1 MESVK
6 TGKTNKVGKNTEMA
20 HTKTNK
26 ETHFKQVSAIT
37 NRIRSIGGIFTKI
50 AKKVRE
56 LVKKHPKKSSAALVV
71 LTPVACKRA
80 KELDDK
86 VQDKSKQA
94 EKENKI
100 NWWKYS
106 GLTIATSLLLAACSA
121 GDIDK
126 QIELEQEKQKTEQ
139 EKKEAENA
147 RDRANK
153 SEIELEQERQ
163 KTNKSGIELANSQI
177 KAEQER
183 QKTEQEKQKANKSEI
198 ELEQQKQ
205 KTINTQRDL
214 IKEQK
219 DFIKETEQN
228 CQEKH
233 GQLFIKRA
241 RIKTG
246 ITTGIAIEIEAECKT
261 PKPTK
266 TNQTPIQPKHLPN
279 SKHPHSQ
286 RGSKAQELIAYLL
299 FEQKDFIIETEQKC
313 QEKHN
318 QFFIKKAGIKGGA
331 IEVEAECK
339 TPKPTKTN
347 QTPIQPKHLPNSK
360 QPHSQRGSKA
370 QELIAYLQKEL
381 ESLPYSQK
389 AIAKQVDFYKP
400 SSIAYLELDP
410 RDFKVTEEWQN
421 ENLKIR
427 SKAQAKMLE
436 MRKPQAN
443 LSPSQSFLFVQ
454 RIFADINKEIEA
466 AANTEKKAEKVGYGY
481 SKRV

>member
-26 ETHFKQVSAIT
+26 ETHFKQVSAIK
-37 NRIRSIGGIFTKI
+37 NMFKSIGGIFTKI

-56 LVKKHPKKSSAALVV
+56 LIKKHPEKSSAALVV
-71 LTPVACKRA
+71 LTHVACKKA

-94 EKENKI
+94 EKENQI

-106 GLTIATSLLLAACSA
+106 GLTIATSLLLAACST

-126 QIELEQEKQKTEQ
+126 QIELEQERQK
-139 EKKEAENA
+139 
-147 RDRANK
+147 ANK
-153 SEIELEQERQ
+153 SGIELEQERQKTEQERQ
-163 KTNKSGIELANSQI
+163 KTNKSGIELEQQRQKTEQERQKTNKSEIELANSQI
-177 KAEQER
+177 KAEQE
-183 QKTEQEKQKANKSEI
+183 
-198 ELEQQKQ
+198 KQ
-205 KTINTQRDL
+205 KTINTQKDL

-233 GQLFIKRA
+233 GQLFIKKT

-261 PKPTK
+261 
-266 TNQTPIQPKHLPN
+266 L
-279 SKHPHSQ
+279 
-286 RGSKAQELIAYLL
+286 
-299 FEQKDFIIETEQKC
+299 
-313 QEKHN
+313 
-318 QFFIKKAGIKGGA
+318 
-331 IEVEAECK
+331 
-339 TPKPTKTN
+339 KPTKTN

-370 QELIAYLQKEL
+370 QEFIAYLQKEL

-389 AIAKQVDFYKP
+389 AIVKQVDFYRP

-410 RDFKVTEEWQN
+410 RDFKVTKEWQN

-443 LSPSQSFLFVQ
+443 LSTSQSLLFVQ
-454 RIFADINKEIEA
+454 KIFADINKEIKVV
-466 AANTEKKAEKVGYGY
+466 ANTEKKAEKAGYGY
-481 SKRV
+481 SKRM

>member
-1 MESVK
+1 MESV
-6 TGKTNKVGKNTEMA
+6 KTNKVGKNAETA
-20 HTKTNK
+20 NAKANK
-26 ETHFKQVSAIT
+26 ETHFKQASAIT
-37 NRIRSIGGIFTKI
+37 NIIRSIGGFFTKI
-50 AKKVRE
+50 MKRVRE
-56 LVKKHPKKSSAALVV
+56 LVKKHPEKSSAALVV
-71 LTPVACKRA
+71 LTHVACKKA

-94 EKENKI
+94 EKENQI

-106 GLTIATSLLLAACSA
+106 RLTIATSLLLAACSV

-126 QIELEQEKQKTEQ
+126 Q
-139 EKKEAENA
+139 
-147 RDRANK
+147 
-153 SEIELEQERQ
+153 IELEQERQ

-183 QKTEQEKQKANKSEI
+183 QKTEQEKQKANKSGI

-205 KTINTQRDL
+205 KTISTQRDL

-279 SKHPHSQ
+279 SKQPRSQ
-286 RGSKAQELIAYLL
+286 RGSK
-299 FEQKDFIIETEQKC
+299 
-313 QEKHN
+313 
-318 QFFIKKAGIKGGA
+318 
-331 IEVEAECK
+331 V
-339 TPKPTKTN
+339 
-347 QTPIQPKHLPNSK
+347 
-360 QPHSQRGSKA
+360 

-410 RDFKVTEEWQN
+410 RDFKATEEWRK

-436 MRKPQAN
+436 MRSLKPNPQAH
-443 LSPSQSFLFVQ
+443 LSTSQSLLLVQ
-454 RIFADINKEIEA
+454 KIFADVSKEIEA
-466 AANTEKKAEKVGYGY
+466 TANTEKKVEKAGYGY

>member
-20 HTKTNK
+20 NTKTNK
-26 ETHFKQVSAIT
+26 ETHFKQASAIT
-37 NRIRSIGGIFTKI
+37 NTLRSIGGFFTKI
-50 AKKVRE
+50 MKRVRE
-56 LVKKHPKKSSAALVV
+56 LVKKHPKKSNAALVV
-71 LTPVACKRA
+71 LTHVACKKA

-94 EKENKI
+94 EKENQI

-106 GLTIATSLLLAACSA
+106 GLTIATSLLLAACSV

-126 QIELEQEKQKTEQ
+126 QIELEQ

-153 SEIELEQERQ
+153 SGIELEQEKQ
-163 KTNKSGIELANSQI
+163 KTN
-177 KAEQER
+177 
-183 QKTEQEKQKANKSEI
+183 
-198 ELEQQKQ
+198 
-205 KTINTQRDL
+205 NTQKDL
-214 IKEQK
+214 IKK
-219 DFIKETEQN
+219 AEQN
-228 CQEKH
+228 CQENH
-233 GQLFIKRA
+233 NQFFIKKVG
-241 RIKTG
+241 IKA
-246 ITTGIAIEIEAECKT
+246 GIAIEIEAECKT

-279 SKHPHSQ
+279 SK
-286 RGSKAQELIAYLL
+286 
-299 FEQKDFIIETEQKC
+299 
-313 QEKHN
+313 
-318 QFFIKKAGIKGGA
+318 
-331 IEVEAECK
+331 
-339 TPKPTKTN
+339 
-347 QTPIQPKHLPNSK
+347 QPR
-360 QPHSQRGSKA
+360 SQRGSKA

-410 RDFKVTEEWQN
+410 RDFNATEEWQK

-436 MRKPQAN
+436 MRHLKPDPQAH
-443 LSPSQSFLFVQ
+443 LSTSQSLLLVQ
-454 RIFADINKEIEA
+454 KIFADVSKEIKVV
-466 AANTEKKAEKVGYGY
+466 ANTEKKVEKAGYGY
-481 SKRV
+481 SKRM

>member
-1 MESVK
+1 MKSVK
-6 TGKTNKVGKNTEMA
+6 TGKTNKVGKNTEVA
-20 HTKTNK
+20 NTKTNK

-37 NRIRSIGGIFTKI
+37 NTLRSIGGIFTKI
-50 AKKVRE
+50 VKKVRE
-56 LVKKHPKKSSAALVV
+56 LFKKHPKKSKVALVV
-71 LTPVACKRA
+71 LTHVACKRA

-106 GLTIATSLLLAACSA
+106 GLTIATSLLLAACNA

-126 QIELEQEKQKTEQ
+126 QIELEQEKQK
-139 EKKEAENA
+139 
-147 RDRANK
+147 ANK
-153 SEIELEQERQ
+153 SGIELEQERQ

-183 QKTEQEKQKANKSEI
+183 QKTEQERQKTNKSGIELEQERQKTEQEKQKTNKSEI
-198 ELEQQKQ
+198 ELANSQIKAEQEKQ

-233 GQLFIKRA
+233 GQLFIKKT

-261 PKPTK
+261 PKP
-266 TNQTPIQPKHLPN
+266 
-279 SKHPHSQ
+279 
-286 RGSKAQELIAYLL
+286 A
-299 FEQKDFIIETEQKC
+299 
-313 QEKHN
+313 
-318 QFFIKKAGIKGGA
+318 
-331 IEVEAECK
+331 
-339 TPKPTKTN
+339 KTN

-360 QPHSQRGSKA
+360 QPHSQRGSKT

-436 MRKPQAN
+436 MRNVKPDPQAH
-443 LSPSQSFLFVQ
+443 LSTSQSLLFVQ
-454 RIFADINKEIEA
+454 KIFADINKEIEA
-466 AANTEKKAEKVGYGY
+466 SVNTEKKAEKAGYGY
-481 SKRV
+481 SKRM

>member
-6 TGKTNKVGKNTEMA
+6 TGKTNKVGKNAETA
-20 HTKTNK
+20 NTKANK

-37 NRIRSIGGIFTKI
+37 NTLRSIGGIFTKI
-50 AKKVRE
+50 VKKVRE
-56 LVKKHPKKSSAALVV
+56 LFKKHPKKSNAALVV
-71 LTPVACKRA
+71 LTHVACKRA

-94 EKENKI
+94 EKENQI

-106 GLTIATSLLLAACSA
+106 GLTIATSLLLAACST

-126 QIELEQEKQKTEQ
+126 QIELEQEK
-139 EKKEAENA
+139 KEVENA

-153 SEIELEQERQ
+153 SGIELEQQRQKTEQERQ

-183 QKTEQEKQKANKSEI
+183 QKTNKSGI
-198 ELEQQKQ
+198 ELEQQRQKAEQEKQ

-233 GQLFIKRA
+233 GQLFIKKT

-261 PKPTK
+261 PKP
-266 TNQTPIQPKHLPN
+266 
-279 SKHPHSQ
+279 
-286 RGSKAQELIAYLL
+286 A
-299 FEQKDFIIETEQKC
+299 
-313 QEKHN
+313 
-318 QFFIKKAGIKGGA
+318 
-331 IEVEAECK
+331 
-339 TPKPTKTN
+339 KTN

-360 QPHSQRGSKA
+360 QPRSQRGSKA

-389 AIAKQVDFYKP
+389 AIAKKVDFYKP

-410 RDFKVTEEWQN
+410 RDFKVTEEWQK

-436 MRKPQAN
+436 TRDLKPDPQAH
-443 LSPSQSFLFVQ
+443 LSTSQSLLFVQ
-454 RIFADINKEIEA
+454 KIFADISKEIKVV
-466 AANTEKKAEKVGYGY
+466 ANTEKKAEKASYGY
-481 SKRV
+481 SKRM

>member
-1 MESVK
+1 MKSVK

-20 HTKTNK
+20 NTKTNK
-26 ETHFKQVSAIT
+26 ETHFKQVSVIT
-37 NRIRSIGGIFTKI
+37 NTLRSIGGFFTKI

-56 LVKKHPKKSSAALVV
+56 LVKKHPKKSNAALVV
-71 LTPVACKRA
+71 LTHVACKRA

-94 EKENKI
+94 EKENQI

-126 QIELEQEKQKTEQ
+126 QIELEQEKQKANKSGIELEQERQKTEQ
-139 EKKEAENA
+139 EKQK
-147 RDRANK
+147 ANK

-233 GQLFIKRA
+233 GQLFIKKA

-246 ITTGIAIEIEAECKT
+246 ITTGISIEIEAECKT
-261 PKPTK
+261 PKP
-266 TNQTPIQPKHLPN
+266 
-279 SKHPHSQ
+279 
-286 RGSKAQELIAYLL
+286 A
-299 FEQKDFIIETEQKC
+299 
-313 QEKHN
+313 
-318 QFFIKKAGIKGGA
+318 
-331 IEVEAECK
+331 
-339 TPKPTKTN
+339 KTN

-389 AIAKQVDFYKP
+389 AIANKWIFINQV
-400 SSIAYLELDP
+400 
-410 RDFKVTEEWQN
+410 
-421 ENLKIR
+421 
-427 SKAQAKMLE
+427 
-436 MRKPQAN
+436 
-443 LSPSQSFLFVQ
+443 LSP
-454 RIFADINKEIEA
+454 I
-466 AANTEKKAEKVGYGY
+466 
-481 SKRV
+481 

>member
-6 TGKTNKVGKNTEMA
+6 AGKTNKVGKNAETA
-20 HTKTNK
+20 NTKANK

-37 NRIRSIGGIFTKI
+37 NTLRSIGGIFTKI

-56 LVKKHPKKSSAALVV
+56 LVKKHPKKSKVALVV
-71 LTPVACKRA
+71 LTHAACKRA

-94 EKENKI
+94 EKENQI

-106 GLTIATSLLLAACSA
+106 GLTIATSLLLAACNA

-139 EKKEAENA
+139 EK
-147 RDRANK
+147 
-153 SEIELEQERQ
+153 
-163 KTNKSGIELANSQI
+163 
-177 KAEQER
+177 
-183 QKTEQEKQKANKSEI
+183 QKTEQEKQKT
-198 ELEQQKQ
+198 EQEKQ
-205 KTINTQRDL
+205 KTINTQ
-214 IKEQK
+214 K
-219 DFIKETEQN
+219 DFIKYVEQN
-228 CQEKH
+228 CQENH
-233 GQLFIKRA
+233 G
-241 RIKTG
+241 
-246 ITTGIAIEIEAECKT
+246 
-261 PKPTK
+261 
-266 TNQTPIQPKHLPN
+266 
-279 SKHPHSQ
+279 
-286 RGSKAQELIAYLL
+286 
-299 FEQKDFIIETEQKC
+299 
-313 QEKHN
+313 
-318 QFFIKKAGIKGGA
+318 QFFIKKGGIKAGIG

-360 QPHSQRGSKA
+360 QPRSQRGSKA

-410 RDFKVTEEWQN
+410 RDFKVAEEWQK

-436 MRKPQAN
+436 MRNPQ
-443 LSPSQSFLFVQ
+443 
-454 RIFADINKEIEA
+454 
-466 AANTEKKAEKVGYGY
+466 
-481 SKRV
+481 

>member
-1 MESVK
+1 MPVIRVLVMLATMMMKLVK
-6 TGKTNKVGKNTEMA
+6 TAKEKKVFRNTEMA

-26 ETHFKQVSAIT
+26 GTHFKQVSAIT
-37 NRIRSIGGIFTKI
+37 NILRSIGGIFTKI

-56 LVKKHPKKSSAALVV
+56 LVKKHPKKSNAALVV
-71 LTPVACKRA
+71 LTHVACKKA

-94 EKENKI
+94 EKEDKI

-126 QIELEQEKQKTEQ
+126 QIELEQEK
-139 EKKEAENA
+139 KEVENA

-153 SEIELEQERQ
+153 SGIELEQERQKTNESGIELEQQRQKTEQEKQ
-163 KTNKSGIELANSQI
+163 KTNKSGIELANNQI
-177 KAEQER
+177 KLEQEK
-183 QKTEQEKQKANKSEI
+183 QKTEQEKQKTI
-198 ELEQQKQ
+198 
-205 KTINTQRDL
+205 KT
-214 IKEQK
+214 QK
-219 DFIKETEQN
+219 DFIKDIKQN
-228 CQEKH
+228 CKEEH
-233 GQLFIKRA
+233 GQFLIKKA
-241 RIKTG
+241 GIKAG
-246 ITTGIAIEIEAECKT
+246 MIIEVETECKT

-266 TNQTPIQPKHLPN
+266 TNQTPK
-279 SKHPHSQ
+279 
-286 RGSKAQELIAYLL
+286 E
-299 FEQKDFIIETEQKC
+299 
-313 QEKHN
+313 
-318 QFFIKKAGIKGGA
+318 
-331 IEVEAECK
+331 
-339 TPKPTKTN
+339 
-347 QTPIQPKHLPNSK
+347 PKHLPNSK

-410 RDFKVTEEWQN
+410 RDFKVTEEWRN
-421 ENLKIR
+421 ESLKIR

-443 LSPSQSFLFVQ
+443 LSAFQSFSILQNIV
-454 RIFADINKEIEA
+454 ADINKEIEA
-466 AANTEKKAEKVGYGY
+466 AANTEKKAEKAGYGY
-481 SKRV
+481 SKRM

>member
-6 TGKTNKVGKNTEMA
+6 TGKTNKVGKNTETA
-20 HTKTNK
+20 NTKTNK

-37 NRIRSIGGIFTKI
+37 NIIRSIGGFFTKI
-50 AKKVRE
+50 VKKVRE
-56 LVKKHPKKSSAALVV
+56 LVKKHPKKSNVALVV
-71 LTPVACKRA
+71 LTHAACKRA

-94 EKENKI
+94 EKENQI

-106 GLTIATSLLLAACSA
+106 GLTIATSLLLAACNV

-126 QIELEQEKQKTEQ
+126 QIELEQEKQKANKSGIELEQ
-139 EKKEAENA
+139 ERQKT
-147 RDRANK
+147 NK
-153 SEIELEQERQ
+153 SEIELANSQIKAEQEKQKTEQERQ
-163 KTNKSGIELANSQI
+163 KTNKSGIELEQQRQKTEQEKQKTNKSEIELANSQI
-177 KAEQER
+177 KAEQE
-183 QKTEQEKQKANKSEI
+183 
-198 ELEQQKQ
+198 KQ

-233 GQLFIKRA
+233 GQLFIKKT

-261 PKPTK
+261 PKPAK
-266 TNQTPIQPKHLPN
+266 TNQTPIQPKH
-279 SKHPHSQ
+279 
-286 RGSKAQELIAYLL
+286 
-299 FEQKDFIIETEQKC
+299 F
-313 QEKHN
+313 
-318 QFFIKKAGIKGGA
+318 
-331 IEVEAECK
+331 
-339 TPKPTKTN
+339 
-347 QTPIQPKHLPNSK
+347 PNSK

-436 MRKPQAN
+436 MRNPQAHF
-443 LSPSQSFLFVQ
+443 PTSQSLLFVQ
-454 RIFADINKEIEA
+454 KIFADVNKEIKVV
-466 AANTEKKAEKVGYGY
+466 ANTEKKVEKAGYGY

>member
-6 TGKTNKVGKNTEMA
+6 TGKTNKVGKNTETA
-20 HTKTNK
+20 NTKANK
-26 ETHFKQVSAIT
+26 EAHFKQANAIT
-37 NRIRSIGGIFTKI
+37 NIIRSIGGFFTKI
-50 AKKVRE
+50 MKRVRE
-56 LVKKHPKKSSAALVV
+56 LVKKHPKKSKAAVVV
-71 LTPVACKRA
+71 LTHVACKKA

-94 EKENKI
+94 EKENQI

-106 GLTIATSLLLAACSA
+106 GLTIATSLLLAACNA

-126 QIELEQEKQKTEQ
+126 QIELEQEKQK
-139 EKKEAENA
+139 
-147 RDRANK
+147 ANK
-153 SEIELEQERQ
+153 SGIELEQERQKTNKSGIELEQQRQKTEQERQ

-233 GQLFIKRA
+233 GQLFIKKT

-246 ITTGIAIEIEAECKT
+246 ITTGI
-261 PKPTK
+261 
-266 TNQTPIQPKHLPN
+266 
-279 SKHPHSQ
+279 
-286 RGSKAQELIAYLL
+286 
-299 FEQKDFIIETEQKC
+299 
-313 QEKHN
+313 
-318 QFFIKKAGIKGGA
+318 A

-360 QPHSQRGSKA
+360 QPHSQRGSKT

-389 AIAKQVDFYKP
+389 AIAKQVNFYKP

-410 RDFKVTEEWQN
+410 RDFKVAEEWQK

-436 MRKPQAN
+436 MRNPQAH
-443 LSPSQSFLFVQ
+443 LPTSQSLLFVQ
-454 RIFADINKEIEA
+454 KIFADVSKEIEA
-466 AANTEKKAEKVGYGY
+466 AANTEKKVEKAGYVY
-481 SKRV
+481 SKRM

>member
-6 TGKTNKVGKNTEMA
+6 TGKTNKVGKNAEIA
-20 HTKTNK
+20 NTKANK
-26 ETHFKQVSAIT
+26 EAHFKQANAIANT
-37 NRIRSIGGIFTKI
+37 LRSIGGIFTKI

-56 LVKKHPKKSSAALVV
+56 LVKKHPKKSEAALVV
-71 LTPVACKRA
+71 LTHVACKKA

-94 EKENKI
+94 EKENQI
-100 NWWKYS
+100 NWKYS
-106 GLTIATSLLLAACSA
+106 GLTIAASLLLAACST

-126 QIELEQEKQKTEQ
+126 QIELEQEKQKANKSGIELEQERQKANRSGIELEQERQKTEQ
-139 EKKEAENA
+139 ERQKT
-147 RDRANK
+147 NK

-183 QKTEQEKQKANKSEI
+183 QKTEQEKQKTNKSGI

-261 PKPTK
+261 PKP
-266 TNQTPIQPKHLPN
+266 
-279 SKHPHSQ
+279 
-286 RGSKAQELIAYLL
+286 A
-299 FEQKDFIIETEQKC
+299 
-313 QEKHN
+313 
-318 QFFIKKAGIKGGA
+318 
-331 IEVEAECK
+331 
-339 TPKPTKTN
+339 KTN

-360 QPHSQRGSKA
+360 QPRSQRGSKA

-389 AIAKQVDFYKP
+389 AIAKQVNFYKP

-410 RDFKVTEEWQN
+410 RDFNVTEEWQN

-436 MRKPQAN
+436 MRDLKPDPQAH
-443 LSPSQSFLFVQ
+443 LPTSQSLLFVQ
-454 RIFADINKEIEA
+454 KIFADVNKEIEA
-466 AANTEKKAEKVGYGY
+466 AANTEKKVEKAGYGY
-481 SKRV
+481 SKRM

>member
-6 TGKTNKVGKNTEMA
+6 TRKTNKVGKNTEMA
-20 HTKTNK
+20 HTKANR

-37 NRIRSIGGIFTKI
+37 NTLRSIGGIFTKI

-56 LVKKHPKKSSAALVV
+56 LFKKHPKKSNAALVV
-71 LTPVACKRA
+71 LTHVACKRA

-94 EKENKI
+94 EKENQI

-106 GLTIATSLLLAACSA
+106 GLTIATSLLLAACST

-126 QIELEQEKQKTEQ
+126 QIELEQEKQK
-139 EKKEAENA
+139 
-147 RDRANK
+147 ANK
-153 SEIELEQERQ
+153 SGIELEQERQKTEQERQ
-163 KTNKSGIELANSQI
+163 KTNKSGIELEQQRQKTEQERQKTNKSEIELANSQI
-177 KAEQER
+177 KAEQE
-183 QKTEQEKQKANKSEI
+183 
-198 ELEQQKQ
+198 KQ

-233 GQLFIKRA
+233 GQLFIKKT

-246 ITTGIAIEIEAECKT
+246 VTTGIAIEIEAECKT

-279 SKHPHSQ
+279 SKQPRSQ
-286 RGSKAQELIAYLL
+286 RGSK
-299 FEQKDFIIETEQKC
+299 T
-313 QEKHN
+313 
-318 QFFIKKAGIKGGA
+318 
-331 IEVEAECK
+331 
-339 TPKPTKTN
+339 
-347 QTPIQPKHLPNSK
+347 
-360 QPHSQRGSKA
+360 

-389 AIAKQVDFYKP
+389 AIAKQVDFHRP
-400 SSIAYLELDP
+400 SSVAYLELDP
-410 RDFKVTEEWQN
+410 RDFNVTEEWQK

-436 MRKPQAN
+436 MRNPQAH
-443 LSPSQSFLFVQ
+443 LSASQSLLFVQ
-454 RIFADINKEIEA
+454 KIFADINKEIKVVA
-466 AANTEKKAEKVGYGY
+466 KTEKKVEKAGYGY
-481 SKRV
+481 SKRM

>member
-1 MESVK
+1 MVIKSVK
-6 TGKTNKVGKNTEMA
+6 TGKTNKVGKNAETA
-20 HTKTNK
+20 NTKANK
-26 ETHFKQVSAIT
+26 ETHFKQANAIT
-37 NRIRSIGGIFTKI
+37 NTLRSIGGIFTKI
-50 AKKVRE
+50 VKKVRE
-56 LVKKHPKKSSAALVV
+56 LVKKHPKKSNAALVV
-71 LTPVACKRA
+71 LTHVACKRA

-106 GLTIATSLLLAACSA
+106 GLTIATSLLLAACSV

-126 QIELEQEKQKTEQ
+126 QIELEQEK
-139 EKKEAENA
+139 KEVENA

-153 SEIELEQERQ
+153 SGIELEQERQKTNKSGIELEQQRQKTEQERQ

-198 ELEQQKQ
+198 KLEQQKQ

-279 SKHPHSQ
+279 SK
-286 RGSKAQELIAYLL
+286 
-299 FEQKDFIIETEQKC
+299 
-313 QEKHN
+313 
-318 QFFIKKAGIKGGA
+318 
-331 IEVEAECK
+331 
-339 TPKPTKTN
+339 
-347 QTPIQPKHLPNSK
+347 QPR
-360 QPHSQRGSKA
+360 SQRGSKA

-400 SSIAYLELDP
+400 SSIACLELDP
-410 RDFKVTEEWQN
+410 RDFNVTEEWQK

-436 MRKPQAN
+436 MRSLKPDPQAH
-443 LSPSQSFLFVQ
+443 LSTSQSLLLVQ
-454 RIFADINKEIEA
+454 KIFADVSKEIEA
-466 AANTEKKAEKVGYGY
+466 VANTEKKVEKAGYGY
-481 SKRV
+481 SKRM

>member
-6 TGKTNKVGKNTEMA
+6 TAKTNKVGKNTETTN
-20 HTKTNK
+20 TKASK
-26 ETHFKQVSAIT
+26 ETHFKQANAIT
-37 NRIRSIGGIFTKI
+37 NTLRSIGGIFTKI

-71 LTPVACKRA
+71 LTHVACKKA

-94 EKENKI
+94 EKENQI

-106 GLTIATSLLLAACSA
+106 GLTIATSLLLAACST
-121 GDIDK
+121 GDVSE
-126 QIELEQEKQKTEQ
+126 QIELEQEKQKTSNIETNNQIKVEQ
-139 EKKEAENA
+139 EKQKTSN
-147 RDRANK
+147 
-153 SEIELEQERQ
+153 IETNNQMKVEQEQ
-163 KTNKSGIELANSQI
+163 
-177 KAEQER
+177 
-183 QKTEQEKQKANKSEI
+183 QKTEQEKQKTEQEKQKTEQEKQKTSNI
-198 ELEQQKQ
+198 ETNNQIKVEQEQQKTEQEKQ
-205 KTINTQRDL
+205 KTNNTQKDL
-214 IKEQK
+214 VKK
-219 DFIKETEQN
+219 AEQN
-228 CQEKH
+228 
-233 GQLFIKRA
+233 
-241 RIKTG
+241 
-246 ITTGIAIEIEAECKT
+246 
-261 PKPTK
+261 
-266 TNQTPIQPKHLPN
+266 
-279 SKHPHSQ
+279 
-286 RGSKAQELIAYLL
+286 
-299 FEQKDFIIETEQKC
+299 C

-410 RDFKVTEEWQN
+410 RDFNATEEWQN

-436 MRKPQAN
+436 MRNPQAH
-443 LSPSQSFLFVQ
+443 LSTSQSLLFVQ
-454 RIFADINKEIEA
+454 KIFADVSKEIEA
-466 AANTEKKAEKVGYGY
+466 AANTEKKVEKAGYGY
-481 SKRV
+481 SKRM

>member
-6 TGKTNKVGKNTEMA
+6 TGRTNKVGKNAEMA
-20 HTKTNK
+20 NTKTNK
-26 ETHFKQVSAIT
+26 GTHFKQVSAIINT
-37 NRIRSIGGIFTKI
+37 LRSIGGIFTKI
-50 AKKVRE
+50 VKKVRE
-56 LVKKHPKKSSAALVV
+56 PFKKHPKKSNAALVV
-71 LTPVACKRA
+71 LTHAACKRA

-94 EKENKI
+94 EKENQI

-106 GLTIATSLLLAACSA
+106 GLTIATSLLLAACNA

-126 QIELEQEKQKTEQ
+126 QIELEQEKQKANKSGIELEQERQKTEQ
-139 EKKEAENA
+139 EKQK
-147 RDRANK
+147 ANK

-233 GQLFIKRA
+233 GQLFIKKA

-279 SKHPHSQ
+279 P
-286 RGSKAQELIAYLL
+286 
-299 FEQKDFIIETEQKC
+299 
-313 QEKHN
+313 
-318 QFFIKKAGIKGGA
+318 
-331 IEVEAECK
+331 
-339 TPKPTKTN
+339 
-347 QTPIQPKHLPNSK
+347 K

-370 QELIAYLQKEL
+370 QEFIAYLQKEL

-389 AIAKQVDFYKP
+389 AIAKQVDFYRP

-443 LSPSQSFLFVQ
+443 LSTSQSLLFVQ
-454 RIFADINKEIEA
+454 KIFADINKEIKA
-466 AANTEKKAEKVGYGY
+466 AANTEKKAEKAGYGY
-481 SKRV
+481 SKRM

>member
-1 MESVK
+1 M
-6 TGKTNKVGKNTEMA
+6 
-20 HTKTNK
+20 
-26 ETHFKQVSAIT
+26 
-37 NRIRSIGGIFTKI
+37 
-50 AKKVRE
+50 
-56 LVKKHPKKSSAALVV
+56 ALVV
-71 LTPVACKRA
+71 LTHAACKRA

-94 EKENKI
+94 EKENQI

-106 GLTIATSLLLAACSA
+106 GLTIATSLLLAACNV

-126 QIELEQEKQKTEQ
+126 QIELEQEK
-139 EKKEAENA
+139 KEVENA

-153 SEIELEQERQ
+153 SGIELEQQRQKTEQERQ

-177 KAEQER
+177 EAEQER

-198 ELEQQKQ
+198 ELEQQRQKAEQEKQ

-228 CQEKH
+228 CQENH
-233 GQLFIKRA
+233 GQFFIKKLG
-241 RIKTG
+241 IKG
-246 ITTGIAIEIEAECKT
+246 GIAIEIEAECKT
-261 PKPTK
+261 PKPAK
-266 TNQTPIQPKHLPN
+266 TNQTPIQPKH
-279 SKHPHSQ
+279 
-286 RGSKAQELIAYLL
+286 
-299 FEQKDFIIETEQKC
+299 F
-313 QEKHN
+313 
-318 QFFIKKAGIKGGA
+318 
-331 IEVEAECK
+331 
-339 TPKPTKTN
+339 
-347 QTPIQPKHLPNSK
+347 PNSK

-410 RDFKVTEEWQN
+410 RDFKVTEEWQK

-436 MRKPQAN
+436 MRDLKPDLQAH
-443 LSPSQSFLFVQ
+443 LSTSQSLLFVQ
-454 RIFADINKEIEA
+454 KIFADINKEIKVV
-466 AANTEKKAEKVGYGY
+466 ANTEKKVEKAGYGY
-481 SKRV
+481 SKRM

>member
-1 MESVK
+1 M
-6 TGKTNKVGKNTEMA
+6 
-20 HTKTNK
+20 
-26 ETHFKQVSAIT
+26 
-37 NRIRSIGGIFTKI
+37 
-50 AKKVRE
+50 
-56 LVKKHPKKSSAALVV
+56 
-71 LTPVACKRA
+71 
-80 KELDDK
+80 DDK

-94 EKENKI
+94 EKENRI

-106 GLTIATSLLLAACSA
+106 GLTIAASLLLAACSV
-121 GDIDK
+121 GDTDK
-126 QIELEQEKQKTEQ
+126 QIELEQEQQKSNKSGIELEQERQKTEQ
-139 EKKEAENA
+139 ERQKT
-147 RDRANK
+147 NK

-233 GQLFIKRA
+233 GQLFIKKA

-246 ITTGIAIEIEAECKT
+246 ITTGI
-261 PKPTK
+261 
-266 TNQTPIQPKHLPN
+266 
-279 SKHPHSQ
+279 
-286 RGSKAQELIAYLL
+286 
-299 FEQKDFIIETEQKC
+299 
-313 QEKHN
+313 
-318 QFFIKKAGIKGGA
+318 A

-360 QPHSQRGSKA
+360 QPRSQRGSKA

-410 RDFKVTEEWQN
+410 RDFKATEEWQK

-436 MRKPQAN
+436 MRSLKPDSQAH
-443 LSPSQSFLFVQ
+443 LSTSQSLLLVQ
-454 RIFADINKEIEA
+454 KIFADVSKEIKVV
-466 AANTEKKAEKVGYGY
+466 ANTEKKVEKAGYGY
-481 SKRV
+481 SKRM

>member
-1 MESVK
+1 MK

-20 HTKTNK
+20 NTKTNK
-26 ETHFKQVSAIT
+26 ETHFKQVSTIT
-37 NRIRSIGGIFTKI
+37 NRLRSIGGIFTKI

-56 LVKKHPKKSSAALVV
+56 LIKKHPEKSSAALVV
-71 LTPVACKRA
+71 LTHVACKRA

-94 EKENKI
+94 EKENQI

-106 GLTIATSLLLAACSA
+106 GLTIATSLLLAACST

-139 EKKEAENA
+139 EEQKTEQERQK
-147 RDRANK
+147 ANR
-153 SEIELEQERQ
+153 SGIELEQERQ
-163 KTNKSGIELANSQI
+163 KTNKSRIELANSQI
-177 KAEQER
+177 KAEQEE

-233 GQLFIKRA
+233 GQLFIKKT

-261 PKPTK
+261 PKP
-266 TNQTPIQPKHLPN
+266 
-279 SKHPHSQ
+279 
-286 RGSKAQELIAYLL
+286 A
-299 FEQKDFIIETEQKC
+299 
-313 QEKHN
+313 
-318 QFFIKKAGIKGGA
+318 
-331 IEVEAECK
+331 
-339 TPKPTKTN
+339 KTN

-389 AIAKQVDFYKP
+389 AIAKQVNFYKP

-436 MRKPQAN
+436 MRKTQAN
-443 LSPSQSFLFVQ
+443 LSTSQSLLFVQ
-454 RIFADINKEIEA
+454 KIFADINKEIEA
-466 AANTEKKAEKVGYGY
+466 AANTEKKAEKAGYGY
-481 SKRV
+481 SKRM